1 MRVMAGRY
9 GSILL
14 IVILVF
20 ATLFLMLYIC
30 IGEHSSLIPTA
41 PKLTEDQVINIMKT
55 DIQRRV
61 GNVLADSLFE
71 RFA

>member
-1 MRVMAGRY
+1 MRVMADRY

-30 IGEHSSLIPTA
+30 I
-41 PKLTEDQVINIMKT
+41 
-55 DIQRRV
+55 
-61 GNVLADSLFE
+61 
-71 RFA
+71 